1 MEIRVKCT
9 CGSVF
14 SFEEALE
21 NNRIKFPV
29 SCLACGSDCTAK
41 ANEYVAYKLA
51 PPAPV
56 NVPAW
61 KRWLGLMPKRH
72 EFTDLDHNDLTAGE
86 KDKDKRKQEPDDV
99 NGDETS

>member
-21 NNRIKFPV
+21 NNRVKFPV

-41 ANEYVAYKLA
+41 ANEYIAHKLA
-51 PPAPV
+51 PPADPSQ
-56 NVPAW
+56 VPAW
-61 KRWLGLMPKRH
+61 KRWLGLGPKRH
-72 EFTDLDHNDLTAGE
+72 EFDELDRTDLRTD
-86 KDKDKRKQEPDDV
+86 DKE
-99 NGDETS
+99 